1 MPTGTETN
9 QEAAQAALQAAV
21 ERGEIS
27 FDLAQTMLNVNSLAR
42 EIRTVTDEVTPE
54 IDYDENME
62 RALAVVPQEHRDAM
76 RQEFERRLREN
87 PNPTISPEDVA
98 REVAPVS
105 TRLESE
111 WQHLITAL
119 NELISGNRM
128 TQDNVTSF
136 LAEFTEAHD
145 LQRQNGVWSRDLDED
160 PHAPADTYVPAT
172 VLEPSGRGSR

>member
-27 FDLAQTMLNVNSLAR
+27 FDLAQTMLSVNSLAR

-54 IDYDENME
+54 IDHDETIT
-62 RALAVVPQEHRDAM
+62 RALAVVPPEHRDAM

-87 PNPTISPEDVA
+87 ANPVISPEEIA
-98 REVAPVS
+98 AEVAPVS
-105 TRLESE
+105 SRLESE

-119 NELISGNRM
+119 NELVSGNRM
-128 TQDNVTSF
+128 TRGDVTSF

-145 LQRQNGVWSRDLDED
+145 LQRQNGVWSRDPDED
-160 PHAPADTYVPAT
+160 PRAPADTYVPAV
-172 VLEPSGRGSR
+172 VLNSPSR